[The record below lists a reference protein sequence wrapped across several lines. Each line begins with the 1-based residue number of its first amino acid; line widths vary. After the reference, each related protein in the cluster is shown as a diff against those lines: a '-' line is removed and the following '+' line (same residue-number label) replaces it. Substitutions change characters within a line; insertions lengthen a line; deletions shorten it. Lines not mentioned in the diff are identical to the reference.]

1 MKPLRL
7 VLAVLVLSLL
17 TTGALADVTA
27 PQRTQ
32 GIKAPVPEGT
42 HTLVSLRGPGKFISA
57 QITKQGG
64 RSDVTFIVLDIDVKN
79 VVNVSVAALRNWGL
93 KQNNTYGLVILEGR
107 GDIKTVTI
115 GFPTPLVFRSN
126 LKLSV
131 TVKEAGVKQILANVI
146 HGR

>member
-64 RSDVTFIVLDIDVKN
+64 RSDLTFIVLDIDGKN
-79 VVNVSVAALRNWGL
+79 VVTYNIYTRQEKIIADVDHVVLAFYHKANDELYFDL
-93 KQNNTYGLVILEGR
+93 KGR
-107 GDIKTVTI
+107 
-115 GFPTPLVFRSN
+115 
-126 LKLSV
+126 
-131 TVKEAGVKQILANVI
+131 VKELHRIGDCVAPRMIGDAIRDGETV
-146 HGR
+146 GRSL